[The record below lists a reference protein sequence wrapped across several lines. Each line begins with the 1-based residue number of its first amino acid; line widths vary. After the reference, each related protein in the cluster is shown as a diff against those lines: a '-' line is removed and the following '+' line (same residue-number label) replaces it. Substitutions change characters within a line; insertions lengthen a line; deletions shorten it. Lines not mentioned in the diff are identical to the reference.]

1 MTETQKDLEQ
11 EKGREAGGDDLTDE
25 QLEEVSG
32 GRQTFE
38 NSISAKVVQQ
48 IGNIVS
54 SASK

>member
-1 MTETQKDLEQ
+1 MTETKKDLEQ